1 MRKILVLTYNVDLA
15 VVLNKKNSDVYSS
28 FFYKIL
34 VLFLAKSIDF
44 VYIFLGGNNYG
55 GKDTKMGKFCGIR
68 IPSVVLKTLDLE
80 INDILDLNLNEN
92 EKSIIIFS

>member
-1 MRKILVLTYNVDLA
+1 MDLA

-55 GKDTKMGKFCGIR
+55 GKDTKMGKFCG
-68 IPSVVLKTLDLE
+68 
-80 INDILDLNLNEN
+80 N
-92 EKSIIIFS
+92 

>member
-1 MRKILVLTYNVDLA
+1 MEVRIQKW
-15 VVLNKKNSDVYSS
+15 
-28 FFYKIL
+28 
-34 VLFLAKSIDF
+34 
-44 VYIFLGGNNYG
+44 GN
-55 GKDTKMGKFCGIR
+55 FAGIR